1 MWIRLGSG
9 LWPDS
14 VFGQMPLPKCGAT
27 EDPCWSG
34 SARGRLIDFLNLLLQ
49 RGIEGIRSMRNY
61 QMNSESHSALNV
73 PKCLVQFAVLRLV
86 PALDLMIELMMV
98 EAILEPFEQGIIT
111 ARSVNDYI
119 NFVNVLMQN

>member
-1 MWIRLGSG
+1 
-9 LWPDS
+9 
-14 VFGQMPLPKCGAT
+14 
-27 EDPCWSG
+27 
-34 SARGRLIDFLNLLLQ
+34 
-49 RGIEGIRSMRNY
+49 MRND
-61 QMNSESHSALNV
+61 QMNSESHSTLNV

>member
-1 MWIRLGSG
+1 M
-9 LWPDS
+9 
-14 VFGQMPLPKCGAT
+14 
-27 EDPCWSG
+27 
-34 SARGRLIDFLNLLLQ
+34 
-49 RGIEGIRSMRNY
+49 EGIKSIQNY
-61 QMNSESHSALNV
+61 RMNSESHWASNF
-73 PKCLVQFAVLRLV
+73 PKFLIQLAVKRLV